1 MPDAAP
7 AVTNIL
13 GISTEIIGIWVAAL
27 LTLAIYSFL
36 YADNPVYKVAEHV
49 FVGISAAYGA
59 VILYYQAL
67 LPKLVKPLI
76 IPFIDRVWH
85 PELADATSPRYT
97 LLLPMFLGLLIFSR
111 FVPRYDWLSR
121 WPIAFVMG
129 LYAGLSIPRSVQEI
143 ILKQMHGTMLPLL
156 PMGDTG
162 YDYFTGFSNLLL
174 VTGVICTLAYFY
186 FSAEHRGL
194 LGRASRVGIWF
205 LMVAFGAGFGNTV
218 MARISL
224 LIGRVQFLL
233 YDWLPTIGI
242 HLGGPGL
249 G

>member
-1 MPDAAP
+1 MPE
-7 AVTNIL
+7 AVATSHIVF
-13 GISTEIIGIWVAAL
+13 GISTQVIGIWVAAF

-36 YADNPVYKVAEHV
+36 YGDNPIYKLAEHI
-49 FVGISAAYGA
+49 FVGLSAAYGA
-59 VILYYQAL
+59 VIVWYEGLIPL
-67 LPKLVKPLI
+67 LINPLFRPHLVEDATGPKYSLI
-76 IPFIDRVWH
+76 IPMV
-85 PELADATSPRYT
+85 
-97 LLLPMFLGLLIFSR
+97 LGLLILSR
-111 FVPRYDWLSR
+111 FVPRYNWLSR

-129 LYAGLSIPRSVQEI
+129 LGAGLNIPRTVMAL
-143 ILKQMHGTMLPLL
+143 ILAQMHGTMLPLL
-156 PMGDTG
+156 PVSDGG
-162 YDYFTGFSNLLL
+162 YNYLAGFSNLLI
-174 VTGVICTLAYFY
+174 VVGVICTLAYFY
-186 FSAEHRGL
+186 FSARHTGV

-242 HLGGPGL
+242 HIGGPGM